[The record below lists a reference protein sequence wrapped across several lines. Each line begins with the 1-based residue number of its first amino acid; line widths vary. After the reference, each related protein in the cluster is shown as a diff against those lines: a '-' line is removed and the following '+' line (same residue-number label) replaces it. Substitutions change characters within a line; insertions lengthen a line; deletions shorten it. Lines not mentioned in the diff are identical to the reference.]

1 MDKQHQNNFKG
12 QTAEI
17 LLKLEAIKL
26 SPNNPFVWASGW
38 KSPIYCDNRIILS
51 DPFSRD
57 LIANNF
63 SEIIKSKYKNVEL
76 IAGVATG
83 AIGIGIL
90 VAQKLNLPFI
100 YVRPEAKKHG
110 RKNQIEG
117 KAVENQK
124 VVVIEDLISTGK
136 SSLNAVK
143 ALRNSKLDVLGMVA
157 IFTYGFDTS
166 VNNFEKDLVKLETL
180 CDYSRLLE
188 KALEIDYIKEEYLE
202 TLTEWNKDPENWS

>member
-26 SPNNPFVWASGW
+26 SPDNPFVWASGW

-57 LIANNF
+57 LIADNF
-63 SEIIKSKYKNVEL
+63 SEIIKSKYKDVEL

-166 VNNFEKDLVKLETL
+166 VNNFKKDLVKLETL

-202 TLTEWNKDPENWS
+202 TLTEWNKDPENWG

>member
-1 MDKQHQNNFKG
+1 MDKLDQNNFRE

-26 SPNNPFVWASGW
+26 SPNNPFTWASGW
-38 KSPIYCDNRIILS
+38 RSPIYCDNRIILS
-51 DPFSRD
+51 DSISRN
-57 LIANNF
+57 LIADNF
-63 SEIIKSKYKNVEL
+63 VKIIKYKYKDTEL

-90 VAQKLNLPFI
+90 VAQKLDLPFI

-117 KAVENQK
+117 KVSQNQK
-124 VVVIEDLISTGK
+124 VVVIEDLISTGM

-143 ALRNSKLDVLGMVA
+143 ALKNSKLIVLGMIA
-157 IFTYGFDTS
+157 IFTYGFEIS
-166 VNNFEKDLVKLETL
+166 KRNFENDKIDLDTL
-180 CDYSRLLE
+180 CDYSILLK
-188 KALEIDYIKEEYLE
+188 KAVETEYISEDNLE
-202 TLTEWNKDPENWS
+202 TLSAWNKDPENWG

>member
-26 SPNNPFVWASGW
+26 SPDNPFVWASGW

-57 LIANNF
+57 LIADNF
-63 SEIIKSKYKNVEL
+63 SEIIKSKYKNAEL

-143 ALRNSKLDVLGMVA
+143 ALRNSKLNVLGMVA

-166 VNNFEKDLVKLETL
+166 VNNFKKDLVKLETL

-188 KALEIDYIKEEYLE
+188 KALEINYIKEEYLE

>member
-26 SPNNPFVWASGW
+26 SPDNPFVWASGW

-57 LIANNF
+57 LIADNF
-63 SEIIKSKYKNVEL
+63 SEIIKSKYKNAEL

-166 VNNFEKDLVKLETL
+166 LNNFKKDLVKLETL

-202 TLTEWNKDPENWS
+202 TLTEWNKDPEKWG

>member
-1 MDKQHQNNFKG
+1 MPNTKSAIRRVRRVKKQTQ
-12 QTAEI
+12 
-17 LLKLEAIKL
+17 
-26 SPNNPFVWASGW
+26 V
-38 KSPIYCDNRIILS
+38 NRI
-51 DPFSRD
+51 R
-57 LIANNF
+57 
-63 SEIIKSKYKNVEL
+63 KSKYKNAEL

-166 VNNFEKDLVKLETL
+166 LNNFKKDLVKLETL

-188 KALEIDYIKEEYLE
+188 KALEIDYIKEGYLE
-202 TLTEWNKDPENWS
+202 TLTEWNKDPENWG

>member
-63 SEIIKSKYKNVEL
+63 SEIIKSKYKDVEL

-143 ALRNSKLDVLGMVA
+143 ALRNSKLNVLGMVA

-166 VNNFEKDLVKLETL
+166 VNNFKKDLVKLETL

>member
-1 MDKQHQNNFKG
+1 MDKLDQNNFRE

-26 SPNNPFVWASGW
+26 SPNNPFTWASGW

-51 DPFSRD
+51 DPNSRN
-57 LIANNF
+57 LIADNF
-63 SEIIKSKYKNVEL
+63 VKIIKDKYEDTEV

-90 VAQKLNLPFI
+90 VAQKLDLPFI

-117 KAVENQK
+117 KVSQNQK
-124 VVVIEDLISTGK
+124 VVVIEDLISTGM

-143 ALRNSKLDVLGMVA
+143 ALKNSKLNVLGMIA
-157 IFTYGFDTS
+157 IFNYGFEIS
-166 VNNFEKDLVKLETL
+166 KINFSNDEIDLDTL
-180 CDYSRLLE
+180 CDYSVLLR
-188 KALEIDYIKEEYLE
+188 KAVDTEYISEENLE
-202 TLTEWNKDPENWS
+202 TLSAWNRDPENWG